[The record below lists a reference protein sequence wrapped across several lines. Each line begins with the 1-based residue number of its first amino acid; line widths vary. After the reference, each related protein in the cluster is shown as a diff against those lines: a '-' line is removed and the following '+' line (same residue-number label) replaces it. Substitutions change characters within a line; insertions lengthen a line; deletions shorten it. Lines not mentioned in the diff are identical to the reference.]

1 MSESIKLI
9 IADDHPIFRDG
20 LNVVLKR
27 HDFISKI
34 TQASDGSEVIRLLES
49 ELYDVVLMDIKMVPM
64 NGVQATEI
72 IRSRF
77 PDVKII
83 ALSMFGEERYINEM
97 ISKGASG
104 YLLKNSDKTEI
115 IQAIKN
121 VIKGRTYFSKEVADF
136 IVDRVVELKSGN
148 SEAFKYSD
156 ERLTEVI
163 FLISHEK
170 TSKEIAAL
178 MNLSVRTID
187 ECRIE
192 VMKKTNSKSAIG
204 VLKYAMQHGIFED
217 VILKGKYDI

>member
-1 MSESIKLI
+1 MNETIKLI

-34 TQASDGSEVIRLLES
+34 TQASDGLEVIRLLES
-49 ELYDVVLMDIKMVPM
+49 EAYDVILMDIKMEPM

-77 PDVKII
+77 PEVKII

-104 YLLKNSDKTEI
+104 YLLKNSDKSEI

-121 VIKGRTYFSKEVADF
+121 VIKGKTYFSKEVADF
-136 IVDRVVELKSGN
+136 IVEKIVEEKSRN
-148 SEAFKYSD
+148 SETFRYSED
-156 ERLTEVI
+156 RMREVI
-163 FLISHEK
+163 FLVSHEK
-170 TSKEIAAL
+170 TSKEIATL

-187 ECRIE
+187 DCRIE

-204 VLKYAMQHGIFED
+204 VLKYAMQHGIFDD
-217 VILKGKYDI
+217 VILKGKFGL

>member
-1 MSESIKLI
+1 MNESIKLI

-83 ALSMFGEERYINEM
+83 ALNEM

-148 SEAFKYSD
+148 ADLYKYSED
-156 ERLTEVI
+156 RLTEVI

-170 TSKEIAAL
+170 TSKEIASL

-217 VILKGKYDI
+217 VILKGKYGI

>member
-1 MSESIKLI
+1 MNETIKLI

-34 TQASDGSEVIRLLES
+34 TQASDGLEVIRLLES
-49 ELYDVVLMDIKMVPM
+49 EAYDVILMDIKMEPM

-72 IRSRF
+72 IRNRF

-115 IQAIKN
+115 IQAIKS

-136 IVDRVVELKSGN
+136 IVDKVVESKTGN
-148 SEAFKYSD
+148 SEAFKYSED
-156 ERLTEVI
+156 RLREVI

-170 TSKEIAAL
+170 TSKEIAAF

-192 VMKKTNSKSAIG
+192 VMKKTNSKSAVG
-204 VLKYAMQHGIFED
+204 VLKYAMQNGIFED
-217 VILKGKYDI
+217 VILKGKYGL

>member
-1 MSESIKLI
+1 MNETIKLI

-34 TQASDGSEVIRLLES
+34 TQASDGLEVIRLLES
-49 ELYDVVLMDIKMVPM
+49 EAYNVILMDIKMEPM

-77 PDVKII
+77 PEVKII

-104 YLLKNSDKTEI
+104 YLLKNSDKSEI

-121 VIKGRTYFSKEVADF
+121 VIKGKTYFSKEVADF
-136 IVDRVVELKSGN
+136 IVEKIVEEKSRN
-148 SEAFKYSD
+148 SETFRYSED
-156 ERLTEVI
+156 RMREVI
-163 FLISHEK
+163 FLVSHEK
-170 TSKEIAAL
+170 TSKEIATL

-187 ECRIE
+187 DCRIE

-204 VLKYAMQHGIFED
+204 VLKYAMQHGIFDD
-217 VILKGKYDI
+217 VILKGKFGL